1 MPQLHIGMSK
11 NRSPSRMTCTAT
23 ASRRGIQ
30 TTSTIVAG
38 VVTATIAG
46 SNITSIIF
54 VAAIAVNLL

>member
-11 NRSPSRMTCTAT
+11 NLSPSRMTCTAT

-38 VVTATIAG
+38 VVTATIAD
-46 SNITSIIF
+46 ITSIIF